1 MLMRVSQYI
10 NQWRARRM
18 LEHITKSAEQF
29 DETSIKLFA
38 PTFLLSGLKATM
50 AREEKSS
57 PEARAM
63 NPSRPHD
70 DQMRDRTHEIGSRFR
85 VNNYLINQII

>member
-1 MLMRVSQYI
+1 
-10 NQWRARRM
+10 M
-18 LEHITKSAEQF
+18 LEHITKSAEQV
-29 DETSIKLFA
+29 DETYSRLLA
-38 PTFLLSGLKATM
+38 PTFPLSGLNATR
-50 AREEKSS
+50 AREERSS

-85 VNNYLINQII
+85 VKDN